1 MIQAKRVYEDAA
13 RGDGRRFLVERLWP
27 RGMKKEALAAE
38 AWLKDVAPSPALRQW
53 YGHRVERWQEFR
65 RRYRAEL
72 TEHPET
78 WATLMSA
85 ARRGNVTL
93 LYSAHDV
100 DHNSALVLRD
110 FLSARTGR
118 RGK

>member
-1 MIQAKRVYEDAA
+1 MIQAKRVYEDAG

-27 RGMKKEALAAE
+27 RGMKKEAIAAD

-65 RRYRAEL
+65 RRYREEL
-72 TEHPET
+72 SAHPET
-78 WATLMSA
+78 WATLQSA

-93 LYSAHDV
+93 LYSARDIE
-100 DHNSALVLRD
+100 HNSALVLRD
-110 FLSARTGR
+110 FLAARISR
-118 RGK
+118 PRK